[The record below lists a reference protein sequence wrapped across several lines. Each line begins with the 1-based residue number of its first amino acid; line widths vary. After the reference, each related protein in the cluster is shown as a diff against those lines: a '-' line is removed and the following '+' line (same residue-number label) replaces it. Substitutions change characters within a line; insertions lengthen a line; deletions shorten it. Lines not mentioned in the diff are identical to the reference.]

1 MRVLKTKSFSR
12 WARRSGITDFR
23 LVAAVE
29 EMQRGFVDADLGGGL
44 LKKRI
49 ARPGAGKRGGYRTLL
64 ASNRRD
70 RWVFLFGFGKNEL
83 GNIDDDDERD
93 YRKLAGIYLGKRETD
108 IAQLIHDG
116 ELQEIKN
123 GKPETS

>member
-1 MRVLKTKSFSR
+1 M
-12 WARRSGITDFR
+12 
-23 LVAAVE
+23 AAVE
-29 EMQRGFVDADLGGGL
+29 EMQRGLVDADLGGGL

-70 RWVFLFGFGKNEL
+70 RWVFLFGFSKNEL
-83 GNIDDDDERD
+83 ENIDDDDEWD
-93 YRKLAGIYLGKRETD
+93 YRKLAGIYMGKREGD
-108 IAQLIHDG
+108 IAHLIHDG

-123 GKPETS
+123 GKPEAS